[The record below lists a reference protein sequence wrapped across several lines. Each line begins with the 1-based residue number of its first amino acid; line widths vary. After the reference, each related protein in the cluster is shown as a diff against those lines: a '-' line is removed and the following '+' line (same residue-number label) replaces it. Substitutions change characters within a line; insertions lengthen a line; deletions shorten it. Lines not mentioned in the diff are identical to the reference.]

1 MQRELCFRPAEEK
14 DVPLLTDLYDRAFL
28 EDFQR
33 YGQCPGYGRSQEQM
47 RDSLRR
53 VPKQILLFGGVPVG
67 VLSYERR
74 DDGSVYLGC
83 LCIVPEMQGRG
94 LGTRA
99 FEHMLKNALKS
110 TALSSLRL
118 RIRRR
123 ILPLYPK
130 MRMPHHGLWAGRQRH
145 GRAAHFNT
153 VNRCRLDNKTA
164 ILYNKRRRTLGGGR
178 RCSRHPILVPW
189 KEWNAFPWLE
199 TRIFAGI

>member
-67 VLSYERR
+67 VLSHERR

-99 FEHMLKNALKS
+99 FAHMLEECPEVHRFELVTPADKVQNIAFIPENADAAS
-110 TALSSLRL
+110 RAMGRETASRS
-118 RIRRR
+118 
-123 ILPLYPK
+123 
-130 MRMPHHGLWAGRQRH
+130 
-145 GRAAHFNT
+145 
-153 VNRCRLDNKTA
+153 
-164 ILYNKRRRTLGGGR
+164 
-178 RCSRHPILVPW
+178 RCSL
-189 KEWNAFPWLE
+189 
-199 TRIFAGI
+199 

>member
-67 VLSYERR
+67 ALSYERR
-74 DDGSVYLGC
+74 DDNSVYLGC

-99 FEHMLKNALKS
+99 FAHMLKECPEVHRFELVTPADKAQNIAFIPENADAAS
-110 TALSSLRL
+110 RA
-118 RIRRR
+118 
-123 ILPLYPK
+123 
-130 MRMPHHGLWAGRQRH
+130 MGRETTSRS
-145 GRAAHFNT
+145 
-153 VNRCRLDNKTA
+153 
-164 ILYNKRRRTLGGGR
+164 
-178 RCSRHPILVPW
+178 RCSL
-189 KEWNAFPWLE
+189 
-199 TRIFAGI
+199 

>member
-99 FEHMLKNALKS
+99 FAHMLEECPEVHRFELVTPVDKAQNIAFIPENADAAS
-110 TALSSLRL
+110 RA
-118 RIRRR
+118 
-123 ILPLYPK
+123 
-130 MRMPHHGLWAGRQRH
+130 MGRETTSRS
-145 GRAAHFNT
+145 
-153 VNRCRLDNKTA
+153 
-164 ILYNKRRRTLGGGR
+164 
-178 RCSRHPILVPW
+178 RCSL
-189 KEWNAFPWLE
+189 
-199 TRIFAGI
+199 

>member
-14 DVPLLTDLYDRAFL
+14 DVPLLTNLYDRAFL

-99 FEHMLKNALKS
+99 FAHMLEECPEAHRFELVTPADKAQNIAFIPENADAAS
-110 TALSSLRL
+110 RAMGGETASRS
-118 RIRRR
+118 
-123 ILPLYPK
+123 
-130 MRMPHHGLWAGRQRH
+130 
-145 GRAAHFNT
+145 
-153 VNRCRLDNKTA
+153 
-164 ILYNKRRRTLGGGR
+164 
-178 RCSRHPILVPW
+178 RCSL
-189 KEWNAFPWLE
+189 
-199 TRIFAGI
+199 

>member
-33 YGQCPGYGRSQEQM
+33 YGQYPGYGRSQEQM

-99 FEHMLKNALKS
+99 FAHMLEECPEVHRFELVTPADKVQNIAFISENADAAS
-110 TALSSLRL
+110 RA
-118 RIRRR
+118 
-123 ILPLYPK
+123 
-130 MRMPHHGLWAGRQRH
+130 MGR
-145 GRAAHFNT
+145 
-153 VNRCRLDNKTA
+153 KTTS
-164 ILYNKRRRTLGGGR
+164 RS
-178 RCSRHPILVPW
+178 RCSL
-189 KEWNAFPWLE
+189 
-199 TRIFAGI
+199 

>member
-53 VPKQILLFGGVPVG
+53 VPKQILLFGGTPVG

-99 FEHMLKNALKS
+99 FAHMLEECPEVHRFELVTPADKAQNIAFIPENADAAS
-110 TALSSLRL
+110 RA
-118 RIRRR
+118 
-123 ILPLYPK
+123 
-130 MRMPHHGLWAGRQRH
+130 MGRETTSRS
-145 GRAAHFNT
+145 
-153 VNRCRLDNKTA
+153 
-164 ILYNKRRRTLGGGR
+164 
-178 RCSRHPILVPW
+178 RCSL
-189 KEWNAFPWLE
+189 
-199 TRIFAGI
+199 

>member
-14 DVPLLTDLYDRAFL
+14 DVPLLTNLYDRAFL

-53 VPKQILLFGGVPVG
+53 VPKQILLFGGVPLG

-99 FEHMLKNALKS
+99 FAHMLEECPEVHRFELVTTADKVQNTAFISENADAAS
-110 TALSSLRL
+110 RA
-118 RIRRR
+118 
-123 ILPLYPK
+123 
-130 MRMPHHGLWAGRQRH
+130 MGRETTSRS
-145 GRAAHFNT
+145 
-153 VNRCRLDNKTA
+153 
-164 ILYNKRRRTLGGGR
+164 
-178 RCSRHPILVPW
+178 RCSL
-189 KEWNAFPWLE
+189 
-199 TRIFAGI
+199 

>member
-74 DDGSVYLGC
+74 DDSSVHLGC
-83 LCIVPEMQGRG
+83 LCIVSEMLGRG

-99 FEHMLKNALKS
+99 FAHMLEECPEVHRFELVTPADKVQNIAFIPENADAAS
-110 TALSSLRL
+110 RAMGRETASRS
-118 RIRRR
+118 
-123 ILPLYPK
+123 
-130 MRMPHHGLWAGRQRH
+130 
-145 GRAAHFNT
+145 
-153 VNRCRLDNKTA
+153 
-164 ILYNKRRRTLGGGR
+164 
-178 RCSRHPILVPW
+178 RCSL
-189 KEWNAFPWLE
+189 
-199 TRIFAGI
+199 

>member
-14 DVPLLTDLYDRAFL
+14 DVPLLMDLYDRAFL
-28 EDFQR
+28 KDFQR

-99 FEHMLKNALKS
+99 FAHMLEECPEVHRFELVTPADKAQNIAFIPENADAAS
-110 TALSSLRL
+110 RAMGRETTSRSHCSL
-118 RIRRR
+118 
-123 ILPLYPK
+123 
-130 MRMPHHGLWAGRQRH
+130 
-145 GRAAHFNT
+145 
-153 VNRCRLDNKTA
+153 
-164 ILYNKRRRTLGGGR
+164 
-178 RCSRHPILVPW
+178 
-189 KEWNAFPWLE
+189 
-199 TRIFAGI
+199 

>member
-14 DVPLLTDLYDRAFL
+14 DVPLLTNLYDRAFL

-99 FEHMLKNALKS
+99 FAHMLEECPEVHRFELVTPADKAQNIAFIPENADAAS
-110 TALSSLRL
+110 RA
-118 RIRRR
+118 
-123 ILPLYPK
+123 
-130 MRMPHHGLWAGRQRH
+130 MGRETTSRS
-145 GRAAHFNT
+145 
-153 VNRCRLDNKTA
+153 
-164 ILYNKRRRTLGGGR
+164 
-178 RCSRHPILVPW
+178 RCSL
-189 KEWNAFPWLE
+189 
-199 TRIFAGI
+199 

>member
-14 DVPLLTDLYDRAFL
+14 NVPLLTDLYDRAFL

-99 FEHMLKNALKS
+99 FAHMLEEYPEVHRFELVTPADKAQNIAFVPENADAAS
-110 TALSSLRL
+110 RAMGRETTSRSHCSL
-118 RIRRR
+118 
-123 ILPLYPK
+123 
-130 MRMPHHGLWAGRQRH
+130 
-145 GRAAHFNT
+145 
-153 VNRCRLDNKTA
+153 
-164 ILYNKRRRTLGGGR
+164 
-178 RCSRHPILVPW
+178 
-189 KEWNAFPWLE
+189 
-199 TRIFAGI
+199 

>member
-14 DVPLLTDLYDRAFL
+14 DVPLLTNLYDRAFL
-28 EDFQR
+28 KDFQR

-67 VLSYERR
+67 VLSHERR

-99 FEHMLKNALKS
+99 FAHMLEECPEVHRFELVTPADKVQNIAFIPENADAAS
-110 TALSSLRL
+110 RAMGRETASRS
-118 RIRRR
+118 
-123 ILPLYPK
+123 
-130 MRMPHHGLWAGRQRH
+130 
-145 GRAAHFNT
+145 
-153 VNRCRLDNKTA
+153 
-164 ILYNKRRRTLGGGR
+164 
-178 RCSRHPILVPW
+178 RCSL
-189 KEWNAFPWLE
+189 
-199 TRIFAGI
+199 

>member
-14 DVPLLTDLYDRAFL
+14 DVPLLMDLYDRAFL

-99 FEHMLKNALKS
+99 FAHMLKECPEVHRFELVTPADKAQNIAFIPENADAAS
-110 TALSSLRL
+110 RA
-118 RIRRR
+118 
-123 ILPLYPK
+123 
-130 MRMPHHGLWAGRQRH
+130 MGRETTSRS
-145 GRAAHFNT
+145 
-153 VNRCRLDNKTA
+153 
-164 ILYNKRRRTLGGGR
+164 
-178 RCSRHPILVPW
+178 RCSL
-189 KEWNAFPWLE
+189 
-199 TRIFAGI
+199 

>member
-14 DVPLLTDLYDRAFL
+14 DVPLLTNLYDRAFL
-28 EDFQR
+28 KDFQR

-83 LCIVPEMQGRG
+83 LCIVSEMQGRG

-99 FEHMLKNALKS
+99 FAHMLEECPEVHRFELVTPADKAQNIAFISENADAAS
-110 TALSSLRL
+110 RA
-118 RIRRR
+118 
-123 ILPLYPK
+123 
-130 MRMPHHGLWAGRQRH
+130 MGRETTSRS
-145 GRAAHFNT
+145 
-153 VNRCRLDNKTA
+153 
-164 ILYNKRRRTLGGGR
+164 
-178 RCSRHPILVPW
+178 RCSL
-189 KEWNAFPWLE
+189 
-199 TRIFAGI
+199 

>member
-53 VPKQILLFGGVPVG
+53 APKQILLFGGTPVG

-99 FEHMLKNALKS
+99 FAHMLEECPEVHRFELVTPADKVQNIAFIPENADAAS
-110 TALSSLRL
+110 RAMGRETASRS
-118 RIRRR
+118 
-123 ILPLYPK
+123 
-130 MRMPHHGLWAGRQRH
+130 
-145 GRAAHFNT
+145 
-153 VNRCRLDNKTA
+153 
-164 ILYNKRRRTLGGGR
+164 
-178 RCSRHPILVPW
+178 RCSL
-189 KEWNAFPWLE
+189 
-199 TRIFAGI
+199 

>member
-14 DVPLLTDLYDRAFL
+14 DVPLLTNLYDRAFL

-74 DDGSVYLGC
+74 DDNSVYLGC

-99 FEHMLKNALKS
+99 FAHMLEECPEVHRFELVTPADKAQNIAFIPENADAAS
-110 TALSSLRL
+110 RA
-118 RIRRR
+118 
-123 ILPLYPK
+123 
-130 MRMPHHGLWAGRQRH
+130 MGRETTSRS
-145 GRAAHFNT
+145 
-153 VNRCRLDNKTA
+153 
-164 ILYNKRRRTLGGGR
+164 
-178 RCSRHPILVPW
+178 RCSL
-189 KEWNAFPWLE
+189 
-199 TRIFAGI
+199 

>member
-14 DVPLLTDLYDRAFL
+14 DVPLLTNLYDRAFL

-53 VPKQILLFGGVPVG
+53 VPKQILLFDGVPVG

-74 DDGSVYLGC
+74 DNGSVYLGC

-99 FEHMLKNALKS
+99 FAHMLEECPEVHRFELVTPADKVQNIAFIPENADAAS
-110 TALSSLRL
+110 RAMGRETASRS
-118 RIRRR
+118 
-123 ILPLYPK
+123 
-130 MRMPHHGLWAGRQRH
+130 
-145 GRAAHFNT
+145 
-153 VNRCRLDNKTA
+153 
-164 ILYNKRRRTLGGGR
+164 
-178 RCSRHPILVPW
+178 RCSL
-189 KEWNAFPWLE
+189 
-199 TRIFAGI
+199 

>member
-67 VLSYERR
+67 VLFYERR

-83 LCIVPEMQGRG
+83 LC
-94 LGTRA
+94 TRA
-99 FEHMLKNALKS
+99 FAHMLEECPEAHRFELVTPADKAQNIAFYTRKCGCRITGYGQGDNVTVAL
-110 TALSSLRL
+110 L
-118 RIRRR
+118 
-123 ILPLYPK
+123 
-130 MRMPHHGLWAGRQRH
+130 
-145 GRAAHFNT
+145 
-153 VNRCRLDNKTA
+153 
-164 ILYNKRRRTLGGGR
+164 TL
-178 RCSRHPILVPW
+178 
-189 KEWNAFPWLE
+189 
-199 TRIFAGI
+199 TR

>member
-14 DVPLLTDLYDRAFL
+14 DVPLLTNLYDRAFL

-94 LGTRA
+94 LGTHA
-99 FEHMLKNALKS
+99 FAHMLEECPEAHRFELVTPADKAQNIAFIPENADAAS
-110 TALSSLRL
+110 RA
-118 RIRRR
+118 
-123 ILPLYPK
+123 
-130 MRMPHHGLWAGRQRH
+130 MGRETTSRS
-145 GRAAHFNT
+145 
-153 VNRCRLDNKTA
+153 
-164 ILYNKRRRTLGGGR
+164 
-178 RCSRHPILVPW
+178 RCSL
-189 KEWNAFPWLE
+189 
-199 TRIFAGI
+199 

>member
-1 MQRELCFRPAEEK
+1 MQREFCFRPAEEK

-53 VPKQILLFGGVPVG
+53 VPKQILLFGGTPVG
-67 VLSYERR
+67 ALSHERR

-99 FEHMLKNALKS
+99 FAHMLEECPEAHRFELVTPADKAQNIAFIPENADAAS
-110 TALSSLRL
+110 RA
-118 RIRRR
+118 
-123 ILPLYPK
+123 
-130 MRMPHHGLWAGRQRH
+130 MGRETTSRS
-145 GRAAHFNT
+145 
-153 VNRCRLDNKTA
+153 
-164 ILYNKRRRTLGGGR
+164 
-178 RCSRHPILVPW
+178 RCSL
-189 KEWNAFPWLE
+189 
-199 TRIFAGI
+199 

>member
-67 VLSYERR
+67 VLSHERR
-74 DDGSVYLGC
+74 DDDSVYLGC

-99 FEHMLKNALKS
+99 FAHMLEECPEVHHFELVTPADKAQNIAFIPENADAASRAMGWKTTS
-110 TALSSLRL
+110 RSHCSL
-118 RIRRR
+118 
-123 ILPLYPK
+123 
-130 MRMPHHGLWAGRQRH
+130 
-145 GRAAHFNT
+145 
-153 VNRCRLDNKTA
+153 
-164 ILYNKRRRTLGGGR
+164 
-178 RCSRHPILVPW
+178 
-189 KEWNAFPWLE
+189 
-199 TRIFAGI
+199 

>member
-1 MQRELCFRPAEEK
+1 MQRELCFRPAEEN
-14 DVPLLTDLYDRAFL
+14 DVPLLTNLYDRAFL

-33 YGQCPGYGRSQEQM
+33 YGQCPGYGRSPEQM

-99 FEHMLKNALKS
+99 FAHMLEECPEVHRFELVTPADKVQNIAFIPENADAAS
-110 TALSSLRL
+110 RAMGRETASRS
-118 RIRRR
+118 
-123 ILPLYPK
+123 
-130 MRMPHHGLWAGRQRH
+130 
-145 GRAAHFNT
+145 
-153 VNRCRLDNKTA
+153 
-164 ILYNKRRRTLGGGR
+164 
-178 RCSRHPILVPW
+178 RCSL
-189 KEWNAFPWLE
+189 
-199 TRIFAGI
+199 